1 MKTKLILAAAA
12 ALAFALPAKAQVIVN
27 LDEIT
32 CRQFLD
38 TKEPDRALISAWV
51 GGYFSSTRNLTVIQ
65 SEYVRRNHKVI
76 TEYCE
81 GHKSAKLLESALK
94 EFH

>member
-1 MKTKLILAAAA
+1 MNIKLILAAAA
-12 ALAFALPAKAQVIVN
+12 LAFTVPAQAQVIIN
-27 LDEIT
+27 LNEIT

-38 TKEPDRALISAWV
+38 SNEPDRALISAWV
-51 GGYFSSTRNLTVIQ
+51 GGYFSSSRNLTLIE
-65 SEYVRRNHKVI
+65 SEYVKRNHKVI

-81 GHKSAKLLESALK
+81 THHSAKLLESVMK

>member
-1 MKTKLILAAAA
+1 MKTKLILAAA
-12 ALAFALPAKAQVIVN
+12 ALAFALPAKAQVIIN

-38 TKEPDRALISAWV
+38 TAAPDRALISAWV
-51 GGYFSSTRNLTVIQ
+51 GGYFSSTRNLTLIQ
-65 SEYVRRNHKVI
+65 SEYVHRNYKVI

-81 GHKSAKLLESALK
+81 EHKSAKLLESALK

>member
-1 MKTKLILAAAA
+1 MNTKLILAAAA
-12 ALAFALPAKAQVIVN
+12 LAFTLPAKAQVIIN

-38 TKEPDRALISAWV
+38 TNEPDRKLISAWV
-51 GGYFSSTRNLTVIQ
+51 GGYFSSTRNLTLIQ
-65 SEYVRRNHKVI
+65 SEYVKRNHRVI

-81 GHKSAKLLESALK
+81 EHKSAKLLQSALK